1 MLVRFVTAAVL
12 ASALAVAVADVETAA
27 RAPHGQKPAAA
38 PAEQPPKP
46 PKLWPPDAAALAKRR
61 LNAEALPLFSS
72 FEPVEITI
80 TADFKTVQRDR
91 DVDSKTLYPGTLAIV
106 TAGAAGPPIPI
117 QLRTRGHVRR
127 STRVCEFAPLR
138 LEFPKAAVKGTVFAG
153 LDFVRLGT
161 HCQSERI
168 YQQYTLKEYLANR
181 LLLTLTPRALR
192 ARLAR
197 VTYADTDAG
206 KQPYTRL
213 GIFFED
219 ADDMAKRMEAR
230 ELPVPR
236 QVFSAVDQPSLLF
249 MSLFQY
255 MIGNTDYSIFSLH
268 NVIMID
274 DAKGVRYVAPYDFDY
289 SGLVYAHYATPA
301 KGLGLASVRDRMYRG
316 PCKTV
321 AEVEQALQPF
331 RDKQAELL
339 ALPAS
344 LPDFDDGH
352 RRNAEKFLNEFFELT
367 GRPDRIKKVFVTDC
381 KPLDGM

>member
-1 MLVRFVTAAVL
+1 M
-12 ASALAVAVADVETAA
+12 
-27 RAPHGQKPAAA
+27 
-38 PAEQPPKP
+38 
-46 PKLWPPDAAALAKRR
+46 
-61 LNAEALPLFSS
+61 
-72 FEPVEITI
+72 
-80 TADFKTVQRDR
+80 
-91 DVDSKTLYPGTLAIV
+91 
-106 TAGAAGPPIPI
+106 
-117 QLRTRGHVRR
+117 
-127 STRVCEFAPLR
+127 
-138 LEFPKAAVKGTVFAG
+138 
-153 LDFVRLGT
+153 
-161 HCQSERI
+161 
-168 YQQYTLKEYLANR
+168 
-181 LLLTLTPRALR
+181 
-192 ARLAR
+192 
-197 VTYADTDAG
+197 TYADTDAG
-206 KQPYTRL
+206 RKPYTRL

-219 ADDMAKRMEAR
+219 PDDMAKRMEAR

-236 QVFSAVDQPSLLF
+236 QVFSYVDQPSLLF

-255 MIGNTDYSIFSLH
+255 MIGNTDYSIFTLH

-331 RDKQAELL
+331 REKQAELL

-352 RRNAEKFLNEFFELT
+352 RRNAEKYLNEYFELI
-367 GRPDRIKKVFVTDC
+367 GRPDRIRKIFVTDC